1 MLTVGIEGCDKG
13 GSPEEGV
20 IDSSLESSALAQIQ
34 AMPQNH
40 RSCCTGGLARDVG
53 GAIINDNDMLE
64 HLAQF
69 GDDVTD
75 HLAFVVG
82 RNDHP

>member
-20 IDSSLESSALAQIQ
+20 IDSSLEGSTLAEIQ
-34 AMPQNH
+34 AMLQNH
-40 RSCCTGGLARDVG
+40 CSCCTGSLARGIDR
-53 GAIINDNDMLE
+53 AIIDDNDMLE

-69 GDDVTD
+69 GDDFTD